1 MDKHCAMK
9 SLSALVCVIHYELLA
24 AYRYKSDWVN
34 AWLFFI
40 LVVSLFPLAVTPDSA
55 LLHMMAPGV
64 IWIAALL
71 SMLLSLGNFLR
82 PDYEDGSLAALLL
95 SPHPLP
101 LLILAKTLAHWLI
114 SAVPLILIAPILALT
129 LHLSGWEIASLLM
142 ALLLG
147 TPVLSLLSAIAMSL
161 TVALRNNTILLTLL
175 ILPWC
180 VPVLVFGTGAVMDAG
195 AGVSNVGAL
204 ALLGAMLV
212 LAVTLAPLAAG
223 AALKLYEY

>member
-1 MDKHCAMK
+1 MHTI
-9 SLSALVCVIHYELLA
+9 STLVCVIRYELLS
-24 AYRYKSDWVN
+24 AYRYKADWVN

-55 LLHMMAPGV
+55 LLHLIAPGL
-64 IWIAALL
+64 IWVAALL

-95 SPHPLP
+95 SPHALP
-101 LLILAKTLAHWLI
+101 LLILAKTTAHWLI
-114 SAVPLILIAPILALT
+114 SALPLILIAPILALT
-129 LHLSGWEIASLLM
+129 LHLSAWEIVSLLFT
-142 ALLLG
+142 LLLG

-161 TVALRNNTILLTLL
+161 TVALRNNTVLLTLL

-180 VPVLVFGTGAVMDAG
+180 VPVLVFGTGAVIDAG
-195 AGVSNVGAL
+195 SGVSNVGAL
-204 ALLGAMLV
+204 ALLGAMLF
-212 LAVTLAPLAAG
+212 LAITLAPLAAG

>member
-1 MDKHCAMK
+1 MK
-9 SLSALVCVIHYELLA
+9 TLPALISVIHYELLS
-24 AYRYKSDWVN
+24 AYRYKADWVN

-55 LLHMMAPGV
+55 LLHTIAPGL
-64 IWIAALL
+64 IWVAALL
-71 SMLLSLGNFLR
+71 SMLLSLANFLR
-82 PDYEDGSLAALLL
+82 PDYEDGSLVALLL

-114 SAVPLILIAPILALT
+114 CAAPLILISPILG
-129 LHLSGWEIASLLM
+129 LSLRLSAWEIVNLLIT
-142 ALLLG
+142 LLLG

-161 TVALRNNTILLTLL
+161 TVALRNNTVLLTLL

-180 VPVLVFGTGAVMDAG
+180 VPVLVFGTGAVIDAG
-195 AGVSNVGAL
+195 AGVSNAGAL

-212 LAVTLAPLAAG
+212 LALTLAPLAAG
-223 AALKLYEY
+223 AALRMYEY